1 MDNERLLSAIGAK
14 IAASPL
20 DAGAYEDYY
29 YICLD
34 AMEHEREM
42 AVKNGVWLTETLAA
56 AVPRALRAGELP
68 SRLVDVHRK
77 ALRMCAVDIF
87 DSYLQFVEW
96 ARDPEKRFYAPR
108 RPIMQDMVVR
118 SMQDLADD
126 KIDLLTIS
134 LPPGTGKS
142 TLGIFYLSWRMGKRP
157 DAPNLTSAHSDMLTR
172 SFYDGV
178 SQIIRDP
185 EYLWGEVFPGLSVAA
200 TTAKEETLDIGKA
213 HRFSTLTCRA
223 INASLTGATRC
234 EDTLYADDLCSGIE
248 EAMSRDRLDKLWT
261 TYANDLKS
269 RKKLGAKEIHIAT
282 RWSLYDVIGRLER
295 QYGGS
300 DRARFI
306 SVPATNDDGESNFN
320 YAHGVG
326 VDRAYFEDMKANLDA
341 ASYDALFMQR
351 PVEREG
357 VLYPEDELRRYF
369 SLPSGEPDAII
380 AICDTKDKG
389 KDYGFLPV
397 AYVWGQDYYIEDCV
411 CDNGQPGAVQA
422 RCVDMLLKHKVQSAR
437 FESNSAGGKVAEQV
451 QEEVKKRGGV
461 THITTKFTTEN
472 KETKIIVNSQWV
484 KEHCLFRDSTTY
496 QKASDYGRM
505 MSMLTTYTM
514 AGKNPHDDVPDG
526 MAMLAQYAGRLNG
539 ASPVI
544 VSRPF

>member
-1 MDNERLLSAIGAK
+1 MDNERLLAAIWAK
-14 IAASPL
+14 ICEYPL
-20 DAGAYEDYY
+20 DPGAYEDLY

-34 AMEHEREM
+34 AQYDQRGLALRYGLMM
-42 AVKNGVWLTETLAA
+42 TDTLSA

-77 ALRMCAVDIF
+77 ALRMCAVDNF

-108 RPIMQDMVVR
+108 RSILQDMVVR

-126 KIDLLTIS
+126 KLDLLTIS

-142 TLGIFYLSWRMGKRP
+142 TLGIFFLSWMMGKRP
-157 DAPNLTSAHSDMLTR
+157 DAPNLASAHADMLTR

-185 EYLWGEVFPGLSVAA
+185 EYLWGEVFPGLRVAA
-200 TTAKEETLDIGKA
+200 TNAKEETLDLRKA

-234 EDTLYADDLCSGIE
+234 ESILYCDDLCSGIE
-248 EAMSRDRLDKLWT
+248 EAMSKDRLDKLWM
-261 TYANDLKS
+261 TYTNDLKS

-282 RWSLYDVIGRLER
+282 RWSVHDVIGRLER
-295 QYGGS
+295 MYGGS

-306 SVPATNDDGESNFN
+306 SVPATDDEGESNFN
-320 YAHGVG
+320 YAYGVG
-326 VDRAYFEDMKANLDA
+326 FDRAYFADMKANLDA

-369 SLPSGEPDAII
+369 ALPEGEPDAII

-397 AYVWGQDYYIEDCV
+397 VYVWGQDYYIEDCV

-422 RCVDMLLKHKVQSAR
+422 RCVDMLLKHRVQSAR

-451 QEEVKKRGGV
+451 QAEVKKRGGV
-461 THITTKFTTEN
+461 THITTRYTTEN

-484 KEHCLFRDSTTY
+484 KDHCLFRDETTY

-505 MSMLTTYTM
+505 MGMLTTYTM

-539 ASPVI
+539 ASPII
-544 VSRPF
+544 VPRPF

>member
-1 MDNERLLSAIGAK
+1 MDHERLLAAIWAK
-14 IAASPL
+14 ICESPL
-20 DAGAYEDYY
+20 DPGAYEDLY

-34 AMEHEREM
+34 AQYDQRDLSLRYGLQMCT
-42 AVKNGVWLTETLAA
+42 GLDT

-68 SRLVDVHRK
+68 SRLVEVHRK
-77 ALRMCAVDIF
+77 GLKLCAVDDF

-108 RPIMQDMVVR
+108 RAIMQDMVVR

-126 KIDLLTIS
+126 KLDLLTIS

-142 TLGIFYLSWRMGKRP
+142 TLGIFFLSWMMGKRP
-157 DAPNLTSAHSDMLTR
+157 DAPNLASAHADMLTR

-185 EYLWGEVFPGLSVAA
+185 EYLWGEVFPGLQVAA
-200 TTAKEETLDIGKA
+200 TNAKEETLDLRKP

-234 EDTLYADDLCSGIE
+234 EGVLYADDLCSGIE
-248 EAMSRDRLDKLWT
+248 EAMSKDRLDKLWM
-261 TYANDLKS
+261 TYTNDLKS
-269 RKKLGAKEIHIAT
+269 RKKLGAKELHIAT
-282 RWSLYDVIGRLER
+282 RWSVYDVIGRLER

-306 SVPATNDDGESNFN
+306 AVPATNEEGESNFN
-320 YAHGVG
+320 YAYGVG
-326 VDRAYFEDMKANLDA
+326 FDRVYFEDMRANLDQ
-341 ASYDALFMQR
+341 ASYDALFMQK

-357 VLYPEDELRRYF
+357 VLYPQDELRRYF
-369 SLPSGEPDAII
+369 ALPEREPDAII

-397 AYVWGQDYYIEDCV
+397 AYVYGDDYYLEDCV
-411 CDNGQPGAVQA
+411 CDNGQPGSVEA
-422 RCVDMLLKHKVQSAR
+422 RFIDILMRHRVQSAR
-437 FESNSAGGKVAEQV
+437 FESNSAGGKVAEKIQK
-451 QEEVKKRGGV
+451 EVKARGGV
-461 THITTKFTTEN
+461 THITMRFTTEN

-484 KEHCLFRDSTTY
+484 KDHVLFRDESTY
-496 QKASDYGRM
+496 KKASDYGRM
-505 MSMLTTYTM
+505 IQMLTTYTM
-514 AGKNPHDDVPDG
+514 AGRNAHDDVPDG
-526 MAMLAQYAGRLNG
+526 LAMLAKFAQSFT
-539 ASPVI
+539 ASRPVI
-544 VSRPF
+544 INRPF